1 MKLIHFLQTFGYALS
16 YIWANDKTVR
26 EALHIREVLDSY
38 NISNG
43 GKYYN
48 MMVLSAKHI
57 SVIAIREQYM
67 TGRDATRAYHT
78 HMTSPVS
85 LIIIK
90 ISANWAYKF

>member
-1 MKLIHFLQTFGYALS
+1 
-16 YIWANDKTVR
+16 
-26 EALHIREVLDSY
+26 
-38 NISNG
+38 
-43 GKYYN
+43 
-48 MMVLSAKHI
+48 MVLSAKHV

-85 LIIIK
+85 LIITK